1 MDIKVSVIVPIYKVE
16 RYLEKCI
23 LSLTN
28 QTYKNL
34 EIILV
39 DDGSP
44 DNCPLICDEYAKK
57 DNRVKVIHKSNGGV
71 MSAWIEG
78 FKQSRGKFVTFLD
91 GDDTFQENAIE
102 IMINNM
108 QDADLCICGYQ
119 LVFENS
125 NIVSIQ
131 TAVKS
136 GEEGVFEGQLLEN
149 FKKDNILQPN
159 SYMQFLKGNKLY
171 KREIIANNLEYC
183 DMRVSWGDDC
193 CIVMAAIL
201 DSNKIVVTNNI
212 TLNYLQRQTSI
223 VHTYNHKMLENCEIL
238 NEMYNG
244 MLKKKGVY
252 LEEGAVFERVRL
264 LYSLT
269 QNIIN
274 STLSH
279 TEKKQKF
286 KELQLSKITTY
297 LVNSKEINKIK
308 RTYKIFYKIFKT
320 KNYLL
325 NKIFIKLVNR
335 FYK

>member
-16 RYLEKCI
+16 KYLEKCI

-28 QTYKNL
+28 QTYQNL

-57 DNRVKVIHKSNGGV
+57 DSRVKVIHKSNGGV

-78 FKQSRGKFVTFLD
+78 FKHSRGKFVTFLD

-102 IMINNM
+102 VMINNM

-125 NIVSIQ
+125 NMVSIQ

-149 FKKDNILQPN
+149 FKKYNILQPN
-159 SYMQFLKGNKLY
+159 SYMQFLKCNKLF
-171 KREIIANNLEYC
+171 KREIIANNLKYC

-264 LYSLT
+264 LYALT

-274 STLSH
+274 STLSRA
-279 TEKKQKF
+279 EKKQKF

-297 LVNSKEINKIK
+297 LVNSKETNKIK